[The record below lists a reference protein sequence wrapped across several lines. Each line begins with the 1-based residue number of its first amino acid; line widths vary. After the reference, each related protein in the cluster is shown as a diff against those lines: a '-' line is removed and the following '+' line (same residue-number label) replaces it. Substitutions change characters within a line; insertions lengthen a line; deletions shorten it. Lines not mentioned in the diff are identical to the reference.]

1 MTATKMKTYCALF
14 EKLGMVNK
22 IGLIITF
29 CLVICSFAT
38 AQIKQEGIPGLR
50 SGRLSNGLSYYMK
63 HLDDKSAGIQLSLI
77 VKVGNDQEKKGQSE
91 FAHIIE
97 HLGFT
102 AAKDPVKGTTESLYK
117 KLDINIGQING
128 STKSQYTEYRI
139 LLNNG
144 QEEKLEVLMNYIHNM
159 IWNLNINNENL
170 DVERKAVINEA
181 NSGNFGLPLLPLS
194 MEREITGWG
203 TPSPSD
209 YLEHMQRFSVR
220 EITEFHKLWYR
231 TDKMALMIIG
241 DIPDMDEVENT
252 IKSNFNKLLF
262 DREVVGDSLNKQ
274 AYLSRS
280 PQFMKKDI
288 AKPVNQRPD
297 PTVKLNL
304 YYRMNPSEIKMTGSS
319 ITDFYIRELFIRLL
333 NERYQQHL
341 KHYNKF
347 YFIRSQ
353 FLDPP
358 YALHLNISINEQ
370 FKKDVI
376 EDLLSVVAQVRNYGF
391 LPEEFH
397 KAQKEILASVSRDT
411 TKISFW
417 RNKFLSNYMEK
428 EALEIDHMILI
439 QEFSGNLTLQE
450 FNEMI
455 QKFLKR
461 EPDDISLAA
470 VEGNSAFQTSEEQI
484 RNWIQ
489 EINTKEVTP
498 YNYPDIPQFLI
509 SPKRLEH
516 FNEKGITK
524 LKTLIP
530 GAEKYRLDNGLVM
543 LLKPQKDLSKNDGI
557 KFHGFSNS
565 SKLQLEEDKYAAHF
579 LSQVLKNSGL
589 GELDKFQLERFLNDR
604 NFRGNVDVYTNP
616 REVGIN
622 GKTSEKDLEIALQL
636 VYSYFNSPNFS
647 MQSFQDWK
655 KRKELESLPYLERY
669 DEFKSEIR
677 KVLPDDN
684 FLSGGDQELQ
694 NIETIE
700 LEQFKR
706 IHKKLFG
713 NPGNFTFLFS
723 GDFDSENILQLLNK
737 YLGNLSAF
745 DSNRR
750 TKNVSYMNKNAR
762 NPSSYKYDFYS
773 DRIEDAVMVRIAYA
787 TPTDAIAMDWRAKI
801 KLEFLRRIMLQLMM
815 DKLRFK
821 SDEGGIYQV
830 SVGTDYVEA
839 PKRLEIFTQYDCLA
853 QDADRLI
860 RQTKGIVRNLGHMIT
875 PEIFERYRES
885 MLTSNGNNTTGKI
898 LDHLYDYQNQG
909 NEWVTN
915 KERRKYIEN
924 LDIDDLRESIHL
936 FLNDKQVP
944 YEFKMLPKN

>member
-1 MTATKMKTYCALF
+1 
-14 EKLGMVNK
+14 
-22 IGLIITF
+22 
-29 CLVICSFAT
+29 
-38 AQIKQEGIPGLR
+38 
-50 SGRLSNGLSYYMK
+50 MK
-63 HLDDKSAGIQLSLI
+63 HLDDKPAGIQLSLI

-102 AAKDPVKGTTESLYK
+102 AAKDPVNGITESLYK

-128 STKSQYTEYRI
+128 HTKNEYTEYRI
-139 LLNNG
+139 LLKNG
-144 QEEKLEVLMNYIHNM
+144 QEEKLGVLMNYIHNM
-159 IWNLNINNENL
+159 IWNLNIDNTNL

-203 TPSPSD
+203 TPIPSD
-209 YLEHMQRFSVR
+209 YLEHMQRFTLKEV
-220 EITEFHKLWYR
+220 TEFYRLWYR
-231 TDKMALMIIG
+231 TDKMALMVIG
-241 DIPDMDEVENT
+241 DIPDMDEVENK

-262 DREVVGDSLNKQ
+262 DREVMGDSLNKR
-274 AYLSRS
+274 AYLNRL
-280 PQFMKKDI
+280 PQFIKKDI
-288 AKPVNQRPD
+288 AQPVNQRPD

-304 YYRMNPSEIKMTGSS
+304 YYRMNPSEIKITGSS
-319 ITDFYIRELFIRLL
+319 LTDRYIRELFVRLL
-333 NERYQQHL
+333 NERYQQQL

-358 YALHLNISINEQ
+358 YALRLNISINEQ
-370 FKKDVI
+370 FGQGVI

-391 LPEEFH
+391 LPEEFN
-397 KAQKEILASVSRDT
+397 KVQKETLASANKDT

-428 EALEIDHMILI
+428 EALEIDHIKLI
-439 QEFSGNLTLQE
+439 QEFSENLTFQE

-455 QKFLKR
+455 QEFLKS

-470 VEGNSAFQTSEEQI
+470 VEGNSALQTSEDQV

-498 YNYPDIPQFLI
+498 YNYPVTPQYLI

-516 FNEKGITK
+516 LNGKGMTK

-530 GAEKYRLDNGLVM
+530 RAEKYRLDNGLVM
-543 LLKPQKDLSKNDGI
+543 LLKPQKDSSKRGAI

-565 SKLQLEEDKYAAHF
+565 SKLQLEEDEYAGHF

-589 GELDKFQLERFLNDR
+589 GELDKFQLERFLNDI
-604 NFRGNVDVYTNP
+604 NFRGNVDVYTNLQ
-616 REVGIN
+616 EVGIN
-622 GKTSEKDLEIALQL
+622 GKTSKKDLEIALQL

-655 KRKELESLPYLERY
+655 KRKELEPQSYVERY
-669 DEFKSEIR
+669 DEFMSEIR

-684 FLSGGDQELQ
+684 FLPEGDQKLR

-700 LEQFKR
+700 LEQVKR

-713 NPGNFTFLFS
+713 NPGDFTFLFS
-723 GDFDSENILQLLNK
+723 GDFDSEDILQLLNK
-737 YLGNLSAF
+737 YLGNLLAF
-745 DSNRR
+745 DSNKRS
-750 TKNVSYMNKNAR
+750 KDVPYMNQNTS

-801 KLEFLRRIMLQLMM
+801 KLEFLRRITSQLMM

-853 QDADRLI
+853 EDADRLI
-860 RQTKGIVRNLGHMIT
+860 RQTKDIVRNLGHMIT
-875 PEIFERYRES
+875 PEIFERYRKS

-898 LDHLYDYQNQG
+898 LDYLYDYQNQR

-944 YEFKMLPKN
+944 YEFKMLPKA